1 MKKQAEIKIIEVMM
15 CETRKS
21 KLPTETKNLKSR
33 VSRNSQNM
41 IRNLQS
47 GSFDTVMIK
56 IGIYKMMSAIKELK
70 SFMWDV

>member
-1 MKKQAEIKIIEVMM
+1 MKKQAEIKIIVVM

-21 KLPTETKNLKSR
+21 KLPTETKNPKSL